1 MKNMIKP
8 SVKDEDAK
16 KYVKTDGLE
25 LVCVQKEQRYIYFVF
40 ENKVLTEIEVEN
52 IGEYPIGSILYGKI
66 SDISA
71 GIDAAFV
78 TLPNKSKAFLKLN
91 GFSAKCGTNVCVKVT
106 RAGSKNKLMSVSLC
120 EDVDCSHFLDFTEIK
135 IGESSPNL
143 LLIKYNFDRILCENE
158 DLYNH
163 ILKISESIGAD
174 SSNLI
179 LYNDKM
185 VSLPVLFSLTKHLE
199 EATGKTVWL
208 KSGAN
213 IVIETTQAMT
223 VIDVNS
229 GKKISK
235 DNKNINVSEINTEAA
250 NEIFRQMNL
259 RNLSGIIIV
268 DFINFPNK
276 EESEIFIKFLRELCT
291 NQKAYTKIIDI
302 TPLGLAEITRKK
314 TGPTIYDLNL
324 V

>member
-1 MKNMIKP
+1 MIKP
-8 SVKDEDAK
+8 SVNDEDAK

-25 LVCVQKEQRYIYFVF
+25 LVCVHKEHRFIYFVF
-40 ENKVLTEIEVEN
+40 DNKVLTEIEVEN
-52 IGEYPIGSILYGKI
+52 IKEYPIGSVLYGKI
-66 SDISA
+66 CDIST

-78 TLPNKSKAFLKLN
+78 TLPDKSKAFLKLN
-91 GFSAKCGTNVCVKVT
+91 GISIKCGNNVCVKVT

-120 EDVDCSHFLDFTEIK
+120 EDVDCSHFLDFTEIE
-135 IGESSPNL
+135 IGESAPKL
-143 LLIKYNFDRILCENE
+143 LMKKYNFDRILCENE

-163 ILKISESIGAD
+163 LLEVSESISAD
-174 SSNLI
+174 ASNI
-179 LYNDKM
+179 SLYNDKM
-185 VSLPVLFSLTKHLE
+185 VSLSVLFSLTKHLE
-199 EATGKTVWL
+199 EATGKTIWL

-229 GKKISK
+229 GKKTSK
-235 DNKNINVSEINTEAA
+235 ADKNINVFEINTEAA
-250 NEIFRQMNL
+250 NEIFRQMNI
-259 RNLSGIIIV
+259 RNLSGILIV
-268 DFINFPNK
+268 DFINFDNK
-276 EESEIFIKFLRELCT
+276 EECEKFIKYLRELCT